1 MTDPKV
7 LYIIGKGRSGSTVL
21 DNALGQLDGFFSAGE
36 IWRRWRWRPLDTY
49 ECGCGLSMR
58 ECPVWSKALDL
69 TRQELVSEFGSST
82 SLLDVLKWE
91 RAVLRWQR
99 VGRLLRQKTD
109 RLADWPELD
118 ALTRSARALYRSIA
132 RAANARVIVDSTKW
146 PANPGPLG
154 LVPGIQ
160 PFAVHLIRDPRAV
173 AFSWQRKKF
182 YPAYDE
188 PMPTFG
194 PASSSASW
202 VARNL
207 VAGIARRRLRD
218 RAKQIRYEDF
228 VERPRATF
236 ESIVDLVGESPA
248 TLPFQDE
255 RTLLLDVSHT
265 VMGNPSRFRT
275 GPVEVRSDDEWKSGL
290 SRGHRAAVTML
301 TLPLLKV
308 YRYPL
313 RPPDDADSVN
323 RTPPGT

>member
-1 MTDPKV
+1 MSDPKV
-7 LYIIGKGRSGSTVL
+7 LFIIGKGRSGSTVL

-49 ECGCGLSMR
+49 ECGCGLAMR
-58 ECPVWSKALDL
+58 ECPVWSKVLEL
-69 TRQELVSEFGSST
+69 TRQELASEFGTST
-82 SLLDVLKWE
+82 SLSDVLEWE
-91 RAVLRWQR
+91 RGVLRWQR
-99 VGRLLRQKTD
+99 VGRLLRQRPD
-109 RLADWPELD
+109 DLEAWPELD

-132 RAANARVIVDSTKW
+132 NAASARVIVDSTKW

-160 PFAVHLIRDPRAV
+160 AYAVHLIRDPRAV
-173 AFSWQRKKF
+173 AFSWQRKKY

-202 VARNL
+202 VARNM

-218 RAKQIRYEDF
+218 RALKLRYEDF
-228 VERPRATF
+228 VEQPRATF
-236 ESIVDLVGESPA
+236 EGIVNLVGESP
-248 TLPFQDE
+248 TVLPFQDE

-275 GPVEVRSDDEWKSGL
+275 GPVEVRSDDEWKGGL
-290 SRGHRAAVTML
+290 SWGDKAAVTML
-301 TLPLLKV
+301 TLPLLKA

-313 RPPDDADSVN
+313 LSPKTADSVS
-323 RTPPGT
+323 RTPAGT

>member
-7 LYIIGKGRSGSTVL
+7 LFIIGKGRSGSTVL
-21 DNALGQLDGFFSAGE
+21 DNALGQLEGFFSAGE

-49 ECGCGLSMR
+49 ECGCGHSLR
-58 ECPVWSKALDL
+58 ECPIWSTALEL
-69 TRQELVSEFGSST
+69 THEELVSEFGSDT
-82 SLLDVLKWE
+82 SLSD
-91 RAVLRWQR
+91 VLRWEKSVLR
-99 VGRLLRQKTD
+99 WKKVGRLLRQKPD
-109 RLADWPELD
+109 RLVRWPELD

-132 RAANARVIVDSTKW
+132 RAAGSRVIVDSTKW

-160 PFAVHLIRDPRAV
+160 PFAVHLMRDPRAV

-188 PMPTFG
+188 PMPNFG

-202 VARNL
+202 IARNL
-207 VAGIARRRLRD
+207 VAEVTRRRLRD
-218 RAKQIRYEDF
+218 RARLIRYEDF
-228 VERPRATF
+228 VAEPRAVF
-236 ESIVDLVGESPA
+236 KSIVQLVGESPE

-275 GPVEVRSDDEWKSGL
+275 GPVEIRSDDEWQSEL
-290 SRGHRAAVTML
+290 SRGGKAAVTLL
-301 TLPLLKV
+301 TLPLLKA

-313 RPPDDADSVN
+313 RLPRTGGDVN